1 MQTWRRAPWKTA
13 LVSCRESTSIFP
25 LAFVVGAGT
34 YFSCVCEAGSVVLE
48 DSEETGAQEVAITAA
63 RMPEMKAGEKT
74 CFIVNEQK
82 RRCVA
87 DLSDFYFFLFEI
99 ESLLF
104 EVS

>member
-1 MQTWRRAPWKTA
+1 M
-13 LVSCRESTSIFP
+13 
-25 LAFVVGAGT
+25 
-34 YFSCVCEAGSVVLE
+34 E
-48 DSEETGAQEVAITAA
+48 DSEKTGAQEVAITAA

-82 RRCVA
+82 RRGVA
-87 DLSDFYFFLFEI
+87 DLSEFYFFLFEI